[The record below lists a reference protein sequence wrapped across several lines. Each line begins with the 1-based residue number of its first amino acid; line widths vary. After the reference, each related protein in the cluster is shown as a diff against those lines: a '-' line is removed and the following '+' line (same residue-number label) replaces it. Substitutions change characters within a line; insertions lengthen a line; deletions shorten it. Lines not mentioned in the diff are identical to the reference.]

1 VLHPTAPP
9 RGTLRQSMLLL
20 IDTRPQPPRREPP
33 DVPWRG
39 IAIAATSL
47 GLGIGSS
54 LAHGVVAYGM
64 LLGAVTAAGLGFR
77 GGGEIPWSGMR
88 DHRQ

>member
-1 VLHPTAPP
+1 
-9 RGTLRQSMLLL
+9 MLML

-33 DVPWRG
+33 RVPWRG
-39 IAIAATSL
+39 ILCATASL
-47 GLGIGSS
+47 SLGIGS
-54 LAHGVVAYGM
+54 GVVDNGLASYGM

-77 GGGEIPWSGMR
+77 GGPGIPWTGMH